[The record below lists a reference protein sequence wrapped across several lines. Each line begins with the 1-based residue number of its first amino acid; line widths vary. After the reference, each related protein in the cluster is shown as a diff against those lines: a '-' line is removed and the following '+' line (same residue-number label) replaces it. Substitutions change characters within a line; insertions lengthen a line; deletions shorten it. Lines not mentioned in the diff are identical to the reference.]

1 MMHPAFLLLWLFL
14 FGAIVGSFLNVVVY
28 RLPRGM
34 NIAFPG
40 SHCPNCQHPIRWYD
54 NIPVIGWLWLRGRCR
69 DCGAGISIRYP
80 LVEAA
85 TGAIFLIFAFV
96 DVAQPYSVAAQ
107 AQAAKDGIA
116 LTDLAPSAVPTADY
130 FAAYVFHVTL
140 LSVLLTAALI
150 EIDGQRLPR
159 QLITWPAAIG
169 ILWACYWPIAQ
180 AIPLLRFNHQGT
192 WHDCVIAFATG
203 LAGMI
208 AAVILRIGLV
218 QFLGAARVRDL
229 NLLNA
234 SLAIYLVGAFLGW
247 LPVAVIG
254 IATFGWQLI
263 IESPARDEIHRR
275 EPRIHPTSLVLALT
289 LIWCVIE
296 RPLATWLHFQ

>member
-1 MMHPAFLLLWLFL
+1 
-14 FGAIVGSFLNVVVY
+14 
-28 RLPRGM
+28 
-34 NIAFPG
+34 
-40 SHCPNCQHPIRWYD
+40 
-54 NIPVIGWLWLRGRCR
+54 
-69 DCGAGISIRYP
+69 